1 MSFNQPGPYGQQQ
14 PPGPYGQPPQGGPN
28 PYAQGGPPGAPPQ
41 PGYGYPQ
48 QPGQP
53 GPYGAPGQPGP
64 YGAPGQPGMPMPP
77 QSGGNAG
84 KTIAIVVGA
93 VVVVG
98 AVIGGFFMLGPGG
111 SIAGDGKKYKLTA
124 PQTVA
129 GEYKKKT
136 TPGATEEFDS
146 TDLSEYRK
154 AGVSNPEGV
163 QGAYKA
169 GAGTTTKQL
178 NFQGVW
184 GDVKDPEATLD
195 AAFSSIAAESESD
208 SGTGAGTKAEPQ
220 GSPEQVEPEGLDDDA
235 VMKCQIM
242 KVSLGTGSSSGR
254 PSEFESP
261 LCMWADDSTV
271 AMVSAQS
278 SSAILTGK
286 GMTTNEVAGLG
297 AKLRNDARVEIK

>member
-1 MSFNQPGPYGQQQ
+1 
-14 PPGPYGQPPQGGPN
+14 
-28 PYAQGGPPGAPPQ
+28 
-41 PGYGYPQ
+41 
-48 QPGQP
+48 
-53 GPYGAPGQPGP
+53 
-64 YGAPGQPGMPMPP
+64 
-77 QSGGNAG
+77 
-84 KTIAIVVGA
+84 

-98 AVIGGFFMLGPGG
+98 AVIGGFFMLDTG
-111 SIAGDGKKYKLTA
+111 SGSVLGDGKKYKLTA

-129 GEYKKKT
+129 TEYQKKT

-146 TDLSEYRK
+146 TDLDEYRK

-169 GAGTTTKQL
+169 GMGTTTKQL

-184 GDVKDPEATLD
+184 GDVKDPEQTLD
-195 AAFSSIAAESESD
+195 AAFASIAAESQRD
-208 SGTGAGTKAEPQ
+208 AGTGAGTKAEPQ
-220 GSPEQVEPEGLDDDA
+220 GSPEQVEPLGLDDDA

-242 KVSLGTGSSSGR
+242 KVSLGTGSSTGR

-286 GMTTNEVAGLG
+286 GMTINEVADLG